1 MVKCASSNS
10 TLQKILLE
18 PTDFYLLHCYTADRK
33 PEGSDVVQKREEEK
47 FSSEFQYFMT
57 QLLVQLSPKQLKR
70 LMKAVS
76 VIPNLNVFVRLNIK
90 CFTNCKQIP
99 ENNVR
104 RSEKLSE
111 CQYN

>member
-1 MVKCASSNS
+1 
-10 TLQKILLE
+10 
-18 PTDFYLLHCYTADRK
+18 
-33 PEGSDVVQKREEEK
+33 
-47 FSSEFQYFMT
+47 
-57 QLLVQLSPKQLKR
+57 
-70 LMKAVS
+70 MKAVS

-111 CQYN
+111 CQMSIQLQYSLLTFLFCV

>member
-1 MVKCASSNS
+1 
-10 TLQKILLE
+10 
-18 PTDFYLLHCYTADRK
+18 
-33 PEGSDVVQKREEEK
+33 
-47 FSSEFQYFMT
+47 MT

-111 CQYN
+111 CQMNTIKIFSTYFNFYTVYREHAPRQR

>member
-1 MVKCASSNS
+1 
-10 TLQKILLE
+10 
-18 PTDFYLLHCYTADRK
+18 
-33 PEGSDVVQKREEEK
+33 
-47 FSSEFQYFMT
+47 MT

-111 CQYN
+111 CQMNTIKIFSTYFSILCIENMHPDKDKVSLPTFLRAEVS